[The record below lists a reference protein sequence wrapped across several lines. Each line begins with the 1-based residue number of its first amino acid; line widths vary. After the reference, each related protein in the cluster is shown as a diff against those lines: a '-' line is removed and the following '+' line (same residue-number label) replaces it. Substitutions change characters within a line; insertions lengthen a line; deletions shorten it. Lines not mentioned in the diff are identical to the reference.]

1 MTRFPR
7 LLDRVV
13 QQRRREADQA
23 EADEGGAIAQ
33 KEDEALQGRIA
44 ALERRVDHLE
54 TLLESLQDSVHRQ
67 STRQQREI
75 DILSRKTEPAE
86 MARSLGRHS
95 KSHGL

>member
-13 QQRRREADQA
+13 QQRRRDADQA
-23 EADEGGAIAQ
+23 ETAGGGAIAE
-33 KEDEALQGRIA
+33 KGDEALQARIA
-44 ALERRVDHLE
+44 ALESRVDHLE

-75 DILSRKTEPAE
+75 DVLSRKTEPAE

-95 KSHGL
+95 QRHGL